1 MSNVEN
7 TEIAISTA
15 QARLEPSVAVDF
27 PFTHRFL
34 IPMGS
39 DCGIYKVS
47 GKFEDLLNDHMVGCG
62 KVDLYD
68 VEIHFTCL
76 KSGQQVTFALV
87 SVDSGLSLTN
97 AAMLGNGIRHV
108 SNDKNM
114 GEKHEVRL
122 VPESINSRQIR
133 PPSSDLPM
141 LKIMGSVGTDTACL
155 IVVRVKVT
163 GFITQIVSLKA

>member
-7 TEIAISTA
+7 TELAISTA
-15 QARLEPSVAVDF
+15 QAPLEPSVAKEF
-27 PFTHRFL
+27 PFSHRFL

-39 DCGIYKVS
+39 GTKFTTIS
-47 GKFEDLLNDHMVGCG
+47 GKFEELLSDYMVGCG
-62 KVDLYD
+62 KVDLFD
-68 VEIHFTCL
+68 VEVHFTCL

-87 SVDSGLSLTN
+87 SVDSGLDLTT

-141 LKIMGSVGTDTACL
+141 LKLMGSVGSDTACML
-155 IVVRVKVT
+155 VVRVKVV
-163 GFITQIVSLKA
+163 GFITQLVSLKA